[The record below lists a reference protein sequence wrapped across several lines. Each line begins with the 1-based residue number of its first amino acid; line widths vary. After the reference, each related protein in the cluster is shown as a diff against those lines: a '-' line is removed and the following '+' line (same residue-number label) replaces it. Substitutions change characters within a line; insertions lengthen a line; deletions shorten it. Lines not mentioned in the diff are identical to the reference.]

1 MRRRASG
8 EGLLLPDS
16 HLFTVEN
23 VTPTL
28 AANCSWV
35 SPNLACNSMI
45 IFATSFLLLSFISAR
60 PDLALLLTSLG
71 KQYNT

>member
-1 MRRRASG
+1 MRRQASG

-35 SPNLACNSMI
+35 RPNAARSSLI
-45 IFATSFLLLSFISAR
+45 IFAMSFLSSRLIAFASHFTPRSQKPTQII
-60 PDLALLLTSLG
+60 
-71 KQYNT
+71 